1 MYASTF
7 IVEEPGDFAYKYI
20 LVPAIGSS
28 RFSLGLSVL
37 TVWTTKNHAFL
48 RIAIF

>member
-28 RFSLGLSVL
+28 RFSLGLPVL
-37 TVWTTKNHAFL
+37 TVWTTKNHALL

>member
-1 MYASTF
+1 MYASTC
-7 IVEEPGDFAYKYI
+7 IVEEPGDFAYKYV
-20 LVPAIGSS
+20 LVPATGSS

-48 RIAIF
+48 RIAIS